1 MEVVMKKKWM
11 SWIMMFAF
19 MGMTTLPVQA
29 AMMSTE
35 QMVQIQQGQMDREQ
49 VAEILD
55 RAEVQEQLVALGV
68 SPDDVKERV
77 AVMTDA
83 EVAELNQ
90 HLADLPAGGSVVGLI
105 VLIFI
110 VFVVTDVLGATDIF
124 PFIKPIR

>member
-1 MEVVMKKKWM
+1 MKKKWM

-35 QMVQIQQGQMDREQ
+35 QMVQNQQAQIDREQ
-49 VAEILD
+49 LAEILD

>member
-1 MEVVMKKKWM
+1 MKKKWM

>member
-1 MEVVMKKKWM
+1 MKKKWM

-68 SPDDVKERV
+68 SPDEVKERV